1 MSRKDPK
8 KKRRSP
14 VKDGKWRSVPL
25 SASVLNMFADTG
37 VLQESKSRQIN
48 AQSARDFFPDRKAK
62 LAALKYLK

>member
-1 MSRKDPK
+1 
-8 KKRRSP
+8 
-14 VKDGKWRSVPL
+14 
-25 SASVLNMFADTG
+25 MFADTG